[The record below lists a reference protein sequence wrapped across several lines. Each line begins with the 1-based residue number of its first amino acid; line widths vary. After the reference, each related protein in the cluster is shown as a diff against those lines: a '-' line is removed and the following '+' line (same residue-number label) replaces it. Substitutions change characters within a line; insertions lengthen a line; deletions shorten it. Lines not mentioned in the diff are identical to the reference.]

1 MKFLKTEIVKKK
13 MTNAS
18 SLCVILGATVQTN
31 STTLYEHNYRN
42 FVIGI
47 SIINGLMSPVAVVAN
62 VFILFSLWK
71 TFSLHSVSN
80 ILVAS
85 LAMADLCVG
94 LLLQPMLVY
103 LMNTRLVATFCVVFE
118 IQMFLAYL
126 FTALSLGTLTY
137 LSIERAVAIH
147 WPLRYHELV
156 TSKRVASVVFQLWVF
171 QILISLIIWFAVGR
185 YSILAIL
192 SVAGALC
199 CTLVICYSYK
209 TIWKIIRR
217 HQRQIQT
224 RQPINQEQ
232 NAFDLLKYKA
242 KTFTS
247 LMVLKLFVL
256 CYLPYL
262 CVELKK
268 LTRRG
273 HKSIDVVEYSV
284 LVTIVF
290 ANSSLN
296 PLIYFWRIKDLR
308 RAALSTLRSL
318 IIC

>member
-31 STTLYEHNYRN
+31 STVLYEHNYRN

-47 SIINGLMSPVAVVAN
+47 SIINGLLSPVAVVAN

-224 RQPINQEQ
+224 EQPRTKC
-232 NAFDLLKYKA
+232 F
-242 KTFTS
+242 
-247 LMVLKLFVL
+247 
-256 CYLPYL
+256 
-262 CVELKK
+262 
-268 LTRRG
+268 
-273 HKSIDVVEYSV
+273 
-284 LVTIVF
+284 
-290 ANSSLN
+290 
-296 PLIYFWRIKDLR
+296 
-308 RAALSTLRSL
+308 
-318 IIC
+318 

>member
-1 MKFLKTEIVKKK
+1 

-18 SLCVILGATVQTN
+18 SLCVVLGATVQTN
-31 STTLYEHNYRN
+31 STILYEHNYRN

-47 SIINGLMSPVAVVAN
+47 SIINGLLSPVAVVAN
-62 VFILFSLWK
+62 FFILFSLWK

-147 WPLRYHELV
+147 WPLRYQELV
-156 TSKRVASVVFQLWVF
+156 TSKRVASVVIQLWVF
-171 QILISLIIWFAVGR
+171 QILISLIIWFAVG
-185 YSILAIL
+185 
-192 SVAGALC
+192 
-199 CTLVICYSYK
+199 SYK

-247 LMVLKLFVL
+247 LMILKLFVL

>member
-1 MKFLKTEIVKKK
+1 

-31 STTLYEHNYRN
+31 STILYEHNYRN

-47 SIINGLMSPVAVVAN
+47 SIINGLLSPVAVVAN

-85 LAMADLCVG
+85 LAMADLCLG

-103 LMNTRLVATFCVVFE
+103 LMNTRLFATFCVVFE

-126 FTALSLGTLTY
+126 FTA
-137 LSIERAVAIH
+137 AVSIH

-224 RQPINQEQ
+224 EQPINQEQ

-273 HKSIDVVEYSV
+273 HKSIYVVEYSV

>member
-31 STTLYEHNYRN
+31 STILYEHNYRN

-47 SIINGLMSPVAVVAN
+47 SIINGLLSPVAVVAN

-103 LMNTRLVATFCVVFE
+103 LMNTRLVATFCVVFK

-147 WPLRYHELV
+147 WPLRYHELSSDFKKSGFCCNSALGIPDFDFV
-156 TSKRVASVVFQLWVF
+156 NHLVRCGKVFNPCRTV
-171 QILISLIIWFAVGR
+171 
-185 YSILAIL
+185 
-192 SVAGALC
+192 C
-199 CTLVICYSYK
+199 
-209 TIWKIIRR
+209 RR
-217 HQRQIQT
+217 ST
-224 RQPINQEQ
+224 VLY
-232 NAFDLLKYKA
+232 FSDLLQ
-242 KTFTS
+242 
-247 LMVLKLFVL
+247 L
-256 CYLPYL
+256 
-262 CVELKK
+262 
-268 LTRRG
+268 
-273 HKSIDVVEYSV
+273 
-284 LVTIVF
+284 
-290 ANSSLN
+290 
-296 PLIYFWRIKDLR
+296 
-308 RAALSTLRSL
+308 
-318 IIC
+318 

>member
-31 STTLYEHNYRN
+31 STILYEHNYRN

-47 SIINGLMSPVAVVAN
+47 SIINGLLSPVAVVAN

-126 FTALSLGTLTY
+126 FTA
-137 LSIERAVAIH
+137 AVAIH

-224 RQPINQEQ
+224 EQPINQEQ

-273 HKSIDVVEYSV
+273 HKSIYVVEYSV

>member
-1 MKFLKTEIVKKK
+1 MKFPKTEIVKKK

-31 STTLYEHNYRN
+31 STVLYEHNYRN

-47 SIINGLMSPVAVVAN
+47 SIINGLLSPVAVVAN

-171 QILISLIIWFAVGR
+171 SDFDFVNH
-185 YSILAIL
+185 
-192 SVAGALC
+192 
-199 CTLVICYSYK
+199 LVRCGK
-209 TIWKIIRR
+209 VFNPCHTVCRR
-217 HQRQIQT
+217 ST
-224 RQPINQEQ
+224 VLY
-232 NAFDLLKYKA
+232 FSDLLQ
-242 KTFTS
+242 
-247 LMVLKLFVL
+247 L
-256 CYLPYL
+256 
-262 CVELKK
+262 
-268 LTRRG
+268 
-273 HKSIDVVEYSV
+273 
-284 LVTIVF
+284 
-290 ANSSLN
+290 
-296 PLIYFWRIKDLR
+296 
-308 RAALSTLRSL
+308 
-318 IIC
+318 

>member
-1 MKFLKTEIVKKK
+1 

-18 SLCVILGATVQTN
+18 SFCVILGATVQTN
-31 STTLYEHNYRN
+31 STILYEHNYRN

-47 SIINGLMSPVAVVAN
+47 SIINGLLSPVAVVAN

-94 LLLQPMLVY
+94 LLLQPMLCLYVY
-103 LMNTRLVATFCVVFE
+103 ARLVATFCVVFE

-171 QILISLIIWFAVGR
+171 QILISLIIWFAVG
-185 YSILAIL
+185 
-192 SVAGALC
+192 
-199 CTLVICYSYK
+199 SYK

-224 RQPINQEQ
+224 EQPINQEQ

-308 RAALSTLRSL
+308 RAALSTLGSL

>member
-1 MKFLKTEIVKKK
+1 M
-13 MTNAS
+13 
-18 SLCVILGATVQTN
+18 
-31 STTLYEHNYRN
+31 
-42 FVIGI
+42 
-47 SIINGLMSPVAVVAN
+47 
-62 VFILFSLWK
+62 
-71 TFSLHSVSN
+71 
-80 ILVAS
+80 
-85 LAMADLCVG
+85 
-94 LLLQPMLVY
+94 
-103 LMNTRLVATFCVVFE
+103 
-118 IQMFLAYL
+118 
-126 FTALSLGTLTY
+126 
-137 LSIERAVAIH
+137 SIERAVAIH

-156 TSKRVASVVFQLWVF
+156 TSKRVASVVIQLWVF

-185 YSILAIL
+185 YSILAVL

-247 LMVLKLFVL
+247 LMILKLFVL

-318 IIC
+318 IVC

>member
-31 STTLYEHNYRN
+31 STILYEHNYRN

-47 SIINGLMSPVAVVAN
+47 SIINGLLSPVAVVAN
-62 VFILFSLWK
+62 VFILFSLRK

-126 FTALSLGTLTY
+126 FTA
-137 LSIERAVAIH
+137 AVAIH

-224 RQPINQEQ
+224 EQPINQEQ

-273 HKSIDVVEYSV
+273 HKSIYVVEYSV

>member
-31 STTLYEHNYRN
+31 STILYEHNYRN

-47 SIINGLMSPVAVVAN
+47 SIINGLLSPVAVVAN

-126 FTALSLGTLTY
+126 FTA
-137 LSIERAVAIH
+137 AVAIH

-209 TIWKIIRR
+209 RIWKIIRR

-224 RQPINQEQ
+224 EQPINQEQ

-273 HKSIDVVEYSV
+273 HKSIYVVEYSV

>member
-31 STTLYEHNYRN
+31 YTILYEHNYRN

-47 SIINGLMSPVAVVAN
+47 SIINGLLSPVAVVAN

-126 FTALSLGTLTY
+126 FTA
-137 LSIERAVAIH
+137 AVAIH

-224 RQPINQEQ
+224 EQPINQEQ

-273 HKSIDVVEYSV
+273 HKSIYVVEYSV

>member
-31 STTLYEHNYRN
+31 STILYEHNYRN

-47 SIINGLMSPVAVVAN
+47 SIINGLLSPVAVVAN

-126 FTALSLGTLTY
+126 FTA
-137 LSIERAVAIH
+137 AVAIH

-171 QILISLIIWFAVGR
+171 QILISLIIWCAVGR

-217 HQRQIQT
+217 HQWQIQT
-224 RQPINQEQ
+224 EQPINQEQ

-273 HKSIDVVEYSV
+273 HKSIYVVEYSV

>member
-31 STTLYEHNYRN
+31 STILYEHNYRN

-47 SIINGLMSPVAVVAN
+47 SIINGLLSPVAVVAN

-126 FTALSLGTLTY
+126 FTA
-137 LSIERAVAIH
+137 AVAIH

-171 QILISLIIWFAVGR
+171 QILISLIIWCAVGR

-224 RQPINQEQ
+224 EQPINQEQ

-273 HKSIDVVEYSV
+273 HKSIYVVKYSV

>member
-1 MKFLKTEIVKKK
+1 

-31 STTLYEHNYRN
+31 STILYEHNYRN

-47 SIINGLMSPVAVVAN
+47 SIINGLLSPVAVVAN

-126 FTALSLGTLTY
+126 FTA
-137 LSIERAVAIH
+137 AVAIH

-209 TIWKIIRR
+209 RIWKIIRR

-224 RQPINQEQ
+224 EQPINQEQ

-273 HKSIDVVEYSV
+273 HKSIYVVEYSV

>member
-1 MKFLKTEIVKKK
+1 MICYSYKTIWKIIRRHQRQIQTEQPINQEQNAFDLLKYKAKTFTSLMVLKLFVLCYLPY
-13 MTNAS
+13 
-18 SLCVILGATVQTN
+18 LCVELKKLTRRG
-31 STTLYEHNYRN
+31 HK
-42 FVIGI
+42 
-47 SIINGLMSPVAVVAN
+47 SIDVVS
-62 VFILFSLWK
+62 F
-71 TFSLHSVSN
+71 
-80 ILVAS
+80 
-85 LAMADLCVG
+85 G
-94 LLLQPMLVY
+94 Y
-103 LMNTRLVATFCVVFE
+103 
-118 IQMFLAYL
+118 
-126 FTALSLGTLTY
+126 
-137 LSIERAVAIH
+137 
-147 WPLRYHELV
+147 
-156 TSKRVASVVFQLWVF
+156 F

-224 RQPINQEQ
+224 EQPINQEQ

-273 HKSIDVVEYSV
+273 HKSIDVVEHSV

>member
-31 STTLYEHNYRN
+31 STILYEHNYRN

-47 SIINGLMSPVAVVAN
+47 SIINGLLSPVAVVAN

-126 FTALSLGTLTY
+126 FTA
-137 LSIERAVAIH
+137 AVAIH

-171 QILISLIIWFAVGR
+171 QILISLIIWCAVGR

-224 RQPINQEQ
+224 EQPINQEQ

-273 HKSIDVVEYSV
+273 HKSIYVVEYSV

>member
-31 STTLYEHNYRN
+31 STILYEHNYRN

-47 SIINGLMSPVAVVAN
+47 SIINGLLSPVAVVAN
-62 VFILFSLWK
+62 VFILFSLRK

-126 FTALSLGTLTY
+126 FTA
-137 LSIERAVAIH
+137 AVAIH

-171 QILISLIIWFAVGR
+171 QILISLIIWCAVGR

-224 RQPINQEQ
+224 EQPINQEQ

-273 HKSIDVVEYSV
+273 HKSIYVVEYSV

>member
-31 STTLYEHNYRN
+31 YTILYEHNYRN

-47 SIINGLMSPVAVVAN
+47 SIINGLLSPVAVVAN
-62 VFILFSLWK
+62 VFILFSLRK

-126 FTALSLGTLTY
+126 FTA
-137 LSIERAVAIH
+137 AVAIH

-171 QILISLIIWFAVGR
+171 QILISLIIWCAVGR

-224 RQPINQEQ
+224 EQPINQEQ

-273 HKSIDVVEYSV
+273 HKSIYVVEYSV